1 MSALIPERQ
10 VTLEILSEWYALKE
24 KLDELKN
31 KEIVLRQFIAKGLF
45 PAPVEG
51 TNTYD
56 LKQLND
62 NTGAVAKVV
71 HAINRTVKEDLLE
84 ELEKSQALPDNN
96 MPKLD
101 LKKLVKW
108 KPEVSIKEYRTL
120 TDEERHLFDQVLV
133 IKPGMPGL
141 EIMIPKKNT

>member
-10 VTLEILSEWYALKE
+10 VTLEILSEWYSLKE
-24 KLDELKN
+24 QLDTIKN
-31 KEIVLRQFIAKGLF
+31 KEIVLRQFIAKALF
-45 PAPVEG
+45 CEPVEG

-62 NTGAVAKVV
+62 TTGAVAKVT
-71 HAINRTVKEDLLE
+71 HTINRAVKEDLLE

-141 EIMIPKKNT
+141 EIMIPKRNS